1 MSITIEPRVTPTLG
15 PIEFIPATTPVA
27 PEVLNLAAEAA
38 VAAKAA
44 KANAAEAFAR
54 AEGILIDS
62 LLAAGVTS
70 LTLADGTKVTLKGGL
85 DGEET
90 RSINVGLL
98 AEQVPAAT
106 LAKVT
111 KPVVDLKAFD
121 AAVTNGLITPEVA
134 AAVTKTAEKKRSLT
148 ITVPV
153 AARS

>member
-1 MSITIEPRVTPTLG
+1 MSITIEPRITPLS
-15 PIEFIPATTPVA
+15 PIEFIPATAPIA

-38 VAAKAA
+38 VAAKQA
-44 KANAAEAFAR
+44 KQTAAERFAD
-54 AEGILIDS
+54 AESILINS

-90 RSINVGLL
+90 RSIDVGLL
-98 AEQVPAAT
+98 AERIPAAT

-111 KPVVDLKAFD
+111 KPVIDLKAFD

-134 AAVTKTAEKKRSLT
+134 NEVTGTAPKKRSLT

-153 AARS
+153 AARA